1 MNYNMIF
8 SKSVLAAVAMAA
20 TLTACSSDDDTVN
33 NDENGSVSS
42 AFIFSAT
49 NSEGNANYIAT
60 VGSLD
65 EGESSVLNNGFET
78 FTYL

>member
-49 NSEGNANYIAT
+49 NSEGNAN
-60 VGSLD
+60 
-65 EGESSVLNNGFET
+65 
-78 FTYL
+78 